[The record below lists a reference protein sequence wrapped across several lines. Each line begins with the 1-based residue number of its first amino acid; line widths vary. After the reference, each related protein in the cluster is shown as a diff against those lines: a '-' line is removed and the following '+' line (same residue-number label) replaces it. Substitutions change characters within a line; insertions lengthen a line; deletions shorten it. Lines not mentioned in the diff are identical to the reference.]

1 MTPVTKNMVVD
12 KEVQVP
18 GSTSGGGGWIV
29 THDGCSLS
37 LASLLVVVSCE
48 PSLCTAVASER
59 ASWRRRGAGIIR

>member
-37 LASLLVVVSCE
+37 LARLLVVVSCE
-48 PSLCTAVASER
+48 PSLCTVLQ
-59 ASWRRRGAGIIR
+59 